1 MSNVSNNRPLV
12 SRRGNKGT
20 VHYDH
25 PDMRKRG
32 ALPKKTEFTGTNVQ
46 VNSATVGVRNR
57 HAAPTVVHLPLYRG
71 GEFGRDRDAHMT
83 PHLGL
88 ESLDVATRAMPAV
101 DALAHLDVDTLP
113 DVVQLCCEMNVPTQ
127 FPSRMWDC
135 EGSRHDLAAAF
146 VTMAGWAGYVNNPSL
161 DGVVRLSYPSHS
173 TLVESERVTLIR
185 DDGGYISDHD
195 GLNVDV
201 SLRVA
206 FGDARVSHPIEF
218 NIVTQNLEGLCSK
231 SKRYESTKAK
241 LGPWFRPHV
250 TRGTFLV
257 AQELALQ
264 LNLGDAKQIAMLDRN
279 FATLLQTLQSTN
291 PDVRLVGETDG
302 YTGGVIYDSLV
313 WERLRVV
320 VIRRAG
326 SSKCSNAYLMR
337 HREEPACCIW
347 IVNIHLKAIDFQAPR
362 EYVNEIHVDEL
373 LNILISVLNHN
384 HMKCPMYLCGDFNN
398 PDSKYTLVTRA
409 LTALQKVAATLV
421 VDDGR

>member
-1 MSNVSNNRPLV
+1 MSKVCNHRPV
-12 SRRGNKGT
+12 SRRGNNGA

-25 PDMRKRG
+25 PDTRTRG
-32 ALPKKTEFTGTNVQ
+32 TLAKKTGARVQ
-46 VNSATVGVRNR
+46 VNSATAGVR
-57 HAAPTVVHLPLYRG
+57 LPLYRG
-71 GEFGRDRDAHMT
+71 GEFGRDREAHMT
-83 PHLGL
+83 PNLGL
-88 ESLDVATRAMPAV
+88 DSFDVATRAMPAV
-101 DALAHLDVDTLP
+101 DALAHLDVDTLHP
-113 DVVQLCCEMNVPTQ
+113 DVVQLCCEMDVPTQ

-135 EGSRHDLAAAF
+135 EGSRHDVAAAF

-173 TLVESERVTLIR
+173 TVVASEVVTLIR
-185 DDGGYISDHD
+185 NDGGYISDHD

-201 SLRVA
+201 ALRVA

-231 SKRYESTKAK
+231 SKRHESTKAK

-250 TRGTFLV
+250 KRGTFLV

-264 LNLGDAKQIAMLDRN
+264 LSLGDAKQIAMLDRN
-279 FATLLQTLQSTN
+279 FATVLQTLQSTN
-291 PDVRLVGETDG
+291 PDVRLEGETDG
-302 YTGGVIYDSLV
+302 YTGGVIYDGLA

-337 HREEPACCIW
+337 HREEPACCVW
-347 IVNIHLKAIDFQAPR
+347 IVNIHLKAVDFHASR
-362 EYVNEIHVDEL
+362 EYVNEIHADEL
-373 LNILISVLNHN
+373 LNILLSVLNHN

-398 PDSKYTLVTRA
+398 PDSKYALVTRA
-409 LTALQKVAATLV
+409 LTTLQTLV
-421 VDDGR
+421 VDD